1 MHKIITLIVLITL
14 SISAQS
20 QSVENYKTFQ
30 LGMTTEIFSKALN
43 ESRILN
49 IYLPEGYNTN
59 DTIHYP
65 VIYLLDGSADEDFIH
80 VAGLVQYYSFEWIDY
95 LPDENHATIH
105 HQALIHA
112 IKFMKKHK

>member
-1 MHKIITLIVLITL
+1 
-14 SISAQS
+14 
-20 QSVENYKTFQ
+20 
-30 LGMTTEIFSKALN
+30 
-43 ESRILN
+43 
-49 IYLPEGYNTN
+49 
-59 DTIHYP
+59 
-65 VIYLLDGSADEDFIH
+65 